1 MSDGIVG
8 AIAISLFG
16 SDKKRRD
23 SMDAGY
29 TILGNDV
36 DVCRMFDQ
44 FSYKRNENLDF
55 SLNVPQSHH
64 HPASYHHDGY
74 AMADQTFHTPSFG
87 DEDFD
92 IPAIHSHSHQ
102 QQQQQRQQQSQQQS
116 QHDPMHSY
124 QSQMIQSTGGGIQQS
139 PDGLNL
145 DPGGYQ
151 QSLYLQ
157 QDHSLQ
163 PISVSST
170 YSNSQGS
177 YATMSSPRQQ
187 HGNQQMMLL
196 QQQQQQQ
203 AQMQQ
208 HMQYM
213 HNQQQ
218 QQQQQQQMQQQ
229 MQYRSPTGGSPPA
242 MQQTNV
248 PEPNNNTTTSED
260 SDDSTP
266 HSGMITGIK
275 RPSPEPADVGA
286 KNQRKP
292 KSQKKKK
299 KRDPNE
305 PQKPVSAYALFFR
318 DTQAAIKGQNPN
330 ASFGEVSKIVASM
343 WDALDTEHKNV
354 YKKKTEA
361 AKKEYLQALAAY
373 RASLVSKGAA
383 ENEQQ
388 QQQQPSPQQQQQQQQ
403 QQQVQYAAY
412 GSYTGS
418 GTPGN
423 VSYQVYSPQPQPPS
437 PQQQHAHPHQHHQHQ
452 PQSQQMQMK
461 KSPHHL
467 AMSGNPQQTQQGMIN
482 NSMAP
487 SHISQ
492 QQQQSQT
499 QSQQQ
504 QQQQQQHMQQQQVT
518 QQQYMQQV
526 QQQQVQ
532 QVQVQQQSQHHHH
545 HQQQQQQQQ
554 QQMMHTSNQKGDSLS
569 SPPSVNSAAQATM
582 GGQRP
587 ASNACIRHGC
597 PNPAVANSEWE
608 DEYCS
613 NECVVSHC
621 RDVFTTW
628 VSSNQNSQ
636 QNFSTVK

>member
-16 SDKKRRD
+16 SEKKRRD

-55 SLNVPQSHH
+55 SLNVPQHH
-64 HPASYHHDGY
+64 HPASYHHHGY
-74 AMADQTFHTPSFG
+74 AMADQMMQ
-87 DEDFD
+87 
-92 IPAIHSHSHQ
+92 PA
-102 QQQQQRQQQSQQQS
+102 
-116 QHDPMHSY
+116 
-124 QSQMIQSTGGGIQQS
+124 GVQQS

-157 QDHSLQ
+157 QQDHSIQ

-170 YSNSQGS
+170 YSNSQNS
-177 YATMSSPRQQ
+177 YANMNSPRQQ
-187 HGNQQMMLL
+187 HGNQQMMMLQ

-213 HNQQQ
+213 HSQQQ
-218 QQQQQQQMQQQ
+218 QQQQQQLQQQ
-229 MQYRSPTGGSPPA
+229 QVQYRSSTGGGTAAIQSS
-242 MQQTNV
+242 NV
-248 PEPNNNTTTSED
+248 PEANNNTTTSED

-266 HSGMITGIK
+266 HPGMITGNK
-275 RPSPEPADVGA
+275 RPSPEPTDGGA
-286 KNQRKP
+286 KNQRKS
-292 KSQKKKK
+292 KAQKKKK

-318 DTQAAIKGQNPN
+318 DTQAVIKGQNPN

-343 WDALDTEHKNV
+343 WDALEIEHKNV
-354 YKKKTEA
+354 YKQKTEA

-388 QQQQPSPQQQQQQQQ
+388 QQQSQQQPSPQQQQQI
-403 QQQVQYAAY
+403 QYATY
-412 GSYTGS
+412 GGYAGNGS
-418 GTPGN
+418 AGN

-437 PQQQHAHPHQHHQHQ
+437 PQQQHQHSHSHSHPHPHSHSHPHQQQHQHHQQQQQ
-452 PQSQQMQMK
+452 PQQMQMK

-467 AMSGNPQQTQQGMIN
+467 TMSTNSQQQQTQQALMN
-482 NSMAP
+482 NPMTQTHMP
-487 SHISQ
+487 
-492 QQQQSQT
+492 QQQS
-499 QSQQQ
+499 
-504 QQQQQQHMQQQQVT
+504 QQQHMQQQVS
-518 QQQYMQQV
+518 QQQYMQMS
-526 QQQQVQ
+526 QQQVQ
-532 QVQVQQQSQHHHH
+532 QVQMQQQSHH
-545 HQQQQQQQQ
+545 QQQQQQ
-554 QQMMHTSNQKGDSLS
+554 QQMMHASPPKSDSMS
-569 SPPSVNSAAQATM
+569 SPSPVNAAAQATM
-582 GGQRP
+582 AGQRQT
-587 ASNACIRHGC
+587 SNACIRHGC